1 VTTVDAT
8 RTELWLE
15 VSQFL
20 YREAALIDG
29 GRFRDWLDLFTDD
42 AVYWVPQA
50 DGEDP
55 ERFVS
60 IAYDDRRRLGERVL
74 RLESGFAHAQDPP
87 SRTCHLVGNVVLGA
101 EEDGELPVSS
111 SLLVA
116 EVRRAVQT
124 LYAARV
130 EHRLTR
136 ADSGALSIRR
146 KVVRLI
152 NSDAPL
158 GNVSFLL

>member
-1 VTTVDAT
+1 MTGVDAT
-8 RTELWLE
+8 GTELWLQ
-15 VSQFL
+15 VSQLL
-20 YREAALIDG
+20 YREAALLDE
-29 GRFRDWLDLFTDD
+29 RHYRDWLELFTDD

-55 ERFVS
+55 ERLVS
-60 IAYDDRRRLGERVL
+60 IVYDDRRRLGERVL
-74 RLESGFAHAQDPP
+74 RLEGGFAHAQNPP
-87 SRTCHLVGNVVLGA
+87 SRTCHVVGNIVVGA
-101 EEDGELPVSS
+101 EENRDLPVEST
-111 SLLVA
+111 LLVA

-124 LYAARV
+124 MYAGRV

-136 ADSGALSIRR
+136 ADDGGLRIRR

>member
-1 VTTVDAT
+1 VDAT

-20 YREAALIDG
+20 YREAALIDE
-29 GRFRDWLDLFTDD
+29 RRYRDWLELFADD

-50 DGEDP
+50 NGEDP
-55 ERFVS
+55 ARFVS

-87 SRTCHLVGNVVLGA
+87 SRTCHVVGNVAIGA
-101 EEDGELPVSS
+101 EQDGELPVTSA
-111 SLLVA
+111 LLVA
-116 EVRRAVQT
+116 EVRRAEQT

-136 ADSGALSIRR
+136 ADDGGLRIRR
-146 KVVRLI
+146 KVIRLI